1 MSLDPRYLQLLPD
14 SLVEMY
20 ALAEA
25 DILKDMARRIAAYDY
40 FIPSAQHQLQKL
52 TELGGVQKDIIK
64 TFSSMTGKT
73 QGEIVALLTEAGAAS
88 IADDTEYYKAAQVYA
103 PNKIDKEALYAQLNA
118 GLLQTQQAFKN
129 ITGTTANTAT
139 KQFENTLDR
148 AWTQIN
154 VGGFDYN
161 TTIRSAIKS
170 LSESGIGAV
179 RYKSGRVDSIE
190 VAVRRAV
197 VTGANQTAAKTQEVL
212 ADELG
217 VDLVEVTAHSGAR
230 PSHAVWQGKC
240 YSRSDRK
247 TVDGVTYEDLRTAT
261 GYGSGAG
268 LCGWNCRHNMH
279 PYVPGAPRTWTDEQ
293 LRRLDEKSIAYNG
306 EKYSEYEAS
315 QIQRG
320 IEREIRK
327 QKRTVAALEAAGQDA
342 SAEKAKLRTAQ
353 RAYSDFTAQTG
364 LKKQPA
370 RAQVGTVT
378 NTVQNKAFSEPE
390 NRGIIKKNRTLSPV
404 SLSLKNIDELNQWQ
418 NDYYTENKNIEFT
431 KAANPAIS
439 QYSGGAYSAIN
450 AIERGGVQYEKAL
463 RNYGSSLEKYCKIS
477 DQLSQELSKFKLH
490 TDIKV
495 KRVVGEVGYITGSGS
510 SIEAMKSVVGKI
522 YTEKGFTSTTIA
534 QDAQL
539 PFGGMKDTATV
550 LDIVVPKGTRGAY
563 IYKMADNPAEF
574 EFLIDKNTD
583 FKIIEAGERQVEK
596 IRYNARTREWEK
608 VKAQERYMKMEVV
621 NRD

>member
-1 MSLDPRYLQLLPD
+1 MSLDPRYLQSLPD

-64 TFSSMTGKT
+64 TLSSMTGKT

-139 KQFENTLDR
+139 KQFENALDR

-161 TTIRSAIKS
+161 TAIRGAVKS

-230 PSHAVWQGKC
+230 PSHAGWQGKC
-240 YSRSDRK
+240 YSRSGRK

-342 SAEKAKLRTAQ
+342 AAEKAKLRAAQ
-353 RAYSDFTAQTG
+353 RAYSDFTSQTG

-370 RAQVGTVT
+370 RTQVGTVT
-378 NTVQNKAFSEPE
+378 PKNAPTSTNKKKHGIYNPATGDFVELSEGTRITQPKNHIIAGAGR
-390 NRGIIKKNRTLSPV
+390 NRQ
-404 SLSLKNIDELNQWQ
+404 IDEVDLLVDKYGGEGINW
-418 NDYYTENKNIEFT
+418 T
-431 KAANPAIS
+431 K
-439 QYSGGAYSAIN
+439 
-450 AIERGGVQYEKAL
+450 
-463 RNYGSSLEKYCKIS
+463 
-477 DQLSQELSKFKLH
+477 
-490 TDIKV
+490 
-495 KRVVGEVGYITGSGS
+495 
-510 SIEAMKSVVGKI
+510 
-522 YTEKGFTSTTIA
+522 EKGFGYVDDEYGE
-534 QDAQL
+534 QHKVELHWYQ
-539 PFGGMKDTATV
+539 
-550 LDIVVPKGTRGAY
+550 
-563 IYKMADNPAEF
+563 NPAVPG
-574 EFLIDKNTD
+574 KHKM
-583 FKIIEAGERQVEK
+583 KI
-596 IRYNARTREWEK
+596 K
-608 VKAQERYMKMEVV
+608 VQPDGRIYL
-621 NRD
+621 DDD

>member
-1 MSLDPRYLQLLPD
+1 MSLDPRYLQSLPD

-64 TFSSMTGKT
+64 TLSSMTGKT

-129 ITGTTANTAT
+129 ITGTTANTAA
-139 KQFENTLDR
+139 KQFENALDR

-161 TTIRSAIKS
+161 TAIRGAVKS
-170 LSESGIGAV
+170 LSEGGVGAV

-212 ADELG
+212 ADELS

-240 YSRSDRK
+240 YSRSGRK

-279 PYVPGAPRTWTDEQ
+279 PYVPGAPRTWTDAQ

-370 RAQVGTVT
+370 RAQVGINLKTST
-378 NTVQNKAFSEPE
+378 PDGKLSIEKITKSDILKEELAQASSIFANKNEKLFRYAQKIEPE
-390 NRGIIKKNRTLSPV
+390 SGFDDIVVHSDSNNFEIDLVGSGNESDFVALTPAQMAERILNSRGYHGGDIRLIACKSGAEENGAAQRIANALNCRVKAPTENV
-404 SLSLKNIDELNQWQ
+404 NIDSKGRMFLSDNEVLAQMWNFAS
-418 NDYYTENKNIEFT
+418 DE
-431 KAANPAIS
+431 
-439 QYSGGAYSAIN
+439 
-450 AIERGGVQYEKAL
+450 EK
-463 RNYGSSLEKYCKIS
+463 
-477 DQLSQELSKFKLH
+477 SKFK
-490 TDIKV
+490 
-495 KRVVGEVGYITGSGS
+495 ETG
-510 SIEAMKSVVGKI
+510 KWLV
-522 YTEKGFTSTTIA
+522 F
-534 QDAQL
+534 
-539 PFGGMKDTATV
+539 
-550 LDIVVPKGTRGAY
+550 
-563 IYKMADNPAEF
+563 NPQN
-574 EFLIDKNTD
+574 K
-583 FKIIEAGERQVEK
+583 
-596 IRYNARTREWEK
+596 
-608 VKAQERYMKMEVV
+608 
-621 NRD
+621 